1 MRHSTRRALGAIAGV
16 AAATLTLSACAGG
29 GTEPSASDGDFT
41 PLSSVKLQLQWL
53 PQAQFAGYYVALD
66 KGYFQ
71 EEGFDDVEVLPS
83 GGDIVPQDALVAGD
97 VDFAVAWVPKV
108 LGTLENQGVEL
119 TDIAQVFQK
128 SGTTQVSWK
137 DSDITGVD
145 DFEGKRIGSWGF
157 GNEWEIF
164 AAMADKG
171 LDASTVQITTQDFSM
186 NALLDRDVDAAQ
198 AMTYN
203 ELAQL
208 FETVNPATGKLYT
221 EADVDVISYEDTAGA
236 MLQDAIWADTQ
247 RLADDPAYADA
258 AKRFLKAVVKGWVF
272 ARDNP
277 TEAAEITYAAATAP
291 GVDAFPRRTD
301 PSAVADERGQQA
313 HLDRRRVRHDRL
325 RRVGQDGRRSPQGRQ
340 PGRPQPHHHRA
351 RRLGVLE
358 RLHRGGAQRAEGRG
372 RHRRRRL
379 HADRGDAHRGRQV
392 DASRDGGATVSGG
405 GPAVVPRR
413 RVPRE
418 GGGATPS
425 CRDAGFRVEAG
436 RPGLPARA
444 RQPAGPRGGARD

>member
-1 MRHSTRRALGAIAGV
+1 MRHSTRRTIGAIAGV
-16 AAATLTLSACAGG
+16 SVAALALSACSGSSSA
-29 GTEPSASDGDFT
+29 PAASDADFT
-41 PLSSVKLQLQWL
+41 PLTSVKLQLQWL

-71 EEGFDDVEVLPS
+71 EEGFDSVEVLPS

-137 DSDITGVD
+137 DSNITSVD

-171 LDASTVQITTQDFSM
+171 LDASTVKITTQDFSM
-186 NALLDRDVDAAQ
+186 NALLDKDVDAAQ

-208 FETVNPATGKLYT
+208 LETKNPATGKLYT
-221 EADVDVISYEDTAGA
+221 MDDINVISYEDTAGA
-236 MLQDAIWADTQ
+236 MLQDAIWADTK
-247 RLADDPAYADA
+247 RLSDDPAYADA
-258 AKRFLKAVVKGWVF
+258 ATRFLKAVTKGWVF

-277 TEAAEITYAAATAP
+277 TEAADITYKAATAP
-291 GVDAFPRRTD
+291 GVNAFPVGPVHQLWQMNEVNKLIWTGGD
-301 PSAVADERGQQA
+301 FGTIDSAAWDKTVQGALKA
-313 HLDRRRVRHDRL
+313 VN
-325 RRVGQDGRRSPQGRQ
+325 QDGLNLITTEPADSA
-340 PGRPQPHHHRA
+340 HSNEYIDKA
-351 RRLGVLE
+351 LAELKDEGVT
-358 RLHRGGAQRAEGRG
+358 
-372 RHRRRRL
+372 
-379 HADRGDAHRGRQV
+379 V
-392 DASRDGGATVSGG
+392 DGTYTPIDVTLT
-405 GPAVVPRR
+405 
-413 RVPRE
+413 E
-418 GGGATPS
+418 GG
-425 CRDAGFRVEAG
+425 
-436 RPGLPARA
+436 
-444 RQPAGPRGGARD
+444 Q

>member
-16 AAATLTLSACAGG
+16 GVAALALSACAGG
-29 GTEPSASDGDFT
+29 GSAPAAPDADFT
-41 PLSSVKLQLQWL
+41 PLTSVKLQLQWL

-71 EEGFDDVEVLPS
+71 EEGFDDVQVLPS

-137 DSDITGVD
+137 DSNITSVD

-171 LDASTVQITTQDFSM
+171 LDASTVKITTQDFSM
-186 NALLDRDVDAAQ
+186 NALLDKDVDAAQ

-208 FETVNPATGKLYT
+208 LETVNPATGKLYT
-221 EADVDVISYEDTAGA
+221 MDDINVISYEDTAGA
-236 MLQDAIWADTQ
+236 MLQDAIWADTK
-247 RLADDPAYADA
+247 RLSDDPAYADA
-258 AKRFLKAVVKGWVF
+258 ATRFLKAVTKGWVF

-277 TEAAEITYAAATAP
+277 TEAADITYKAATAP
-291 GVDAFPRRTD
+291 GVNAFPVGPVHQLWQMNEVNKLIWTGGD
-301 PSAVADERGQQA
+301 FGTIDSAAWDKTVKGALA
-313 HLDRRRVRHDRL
+313 AKN
-325 RRVGQDGRRSPQGRQ
+325 QDGLNLITTEPAESA
-340 PGRPQPHHHRA
+340 HSNEYIDKA
-351 RRLGVLE
+351 LAELKDEGVT
-358 RLHRGGAQRAEGRG
+358 
-372 RHRRRRL
+372 
-379 HADRGDAHRGRQV
+379 V
-392 DASRDGGATVSGG
+392 DGTYTPIDVTLT
-405 GPAVVPRR
+405 
-413 RVPRE
+413 E
-418 GGGATPS
+418 GG
-425 CRDAGFRVEAG
+425 
-436 RPGLPARA
+436 
-444 RQPAGPRGGARD
+444 Q

>member
-1 MRHSTRRALGAIAGV
+1 MTHSTRRALSAVAGIAV
-16 AAATLTLSACAGG
+16 ASLALASCAGG
-29 GTEPSASDGDFT
+29 STPDASDGDFT
-41 PLSSVKLQLQWL
+41 PLTSVKLQLQWL

-66 KGYFQ
+66 QGYFE
-71 EEGFDDVEVLPS
+71 EEGFDEVEVIPS

-108 LGTLENQGVEL
+108 LGTMENQGVEL

-137 DSDITGVD
+137 DSGITSVD

-186 NALLDRDVDAAQ
+186 NALLDKDVDAAQ

-208 FETVNPATGKLYT
+208 LETVDPATGELYT
-221 EADVDVISYEDTAGA
+221 MDDINVISYEDTAGA

-247 RLADDPAYADA
+247 RLSDDPAYADA
-258 AKRFLKAVVKGWVF
+258 ATRFLKAVIKGWVF

-277 TEAAEITYAAATAP
+277 TEAADITYAAATAP
-291 GVDAFPRRTD
+291 NVSAFPVGPVHQLWQMNEVNKLIWAGGD
-301 PSAVADERGQQA
+301 FGLIDSAAWDQTVEGALA
-313 HLDRRRVRHDRL
+313 AKN
-325 RRVGQDGRRSPQGRQ
+325 QDGLNLITTEPPAS
-340 PGRPQPHHHRA
+340 A
-351 RRLGVLE
+351 YSNDYLEEALAALEDEGVT
-358 RLHRGGAQRAEGRG
+358 
-372 RHRRRRL
+372 
-379 HADRGDAHRGRQV
+379 V
-392 DASRDGGATVSGG
+392 DGEYTPIEVTLT
-405 GPAVVPRR
+405 
-413 RVPRE
+413 E
-418 GGGATPS
+418 GG
-425 CRDAGFRVEAG
+425 
-436 RPGLPARA
+436 
-444 RQPAGPRGGARD
+444 Q

>member
-1 MRHSTRRALGAIAGV
+1 MRHSTRRALGAVAGV
-16 AAATLTLSACAGG
+16 AVAALTLSACSGG
-29 GTEPSASDGDFT
+29 GSEPAASEGDFT
-41 PLSSVKLQLQWL
+41 PLTSVKLQLQWL

-66 KGYFQ
+66 QGYFQ

-108 LGTLENQGVEL
+108 LGTMENQGVEL

-137 DSDITGVD
+137 GSGITSVD

-186 NALLDRDVDAAQ
+186 NALLDKDVDAAQ

-208 FETVNPATGKLYT
+208 LETVDPATGKLYT
-221 EADVDVISYEDTAGA
+221 MDDIDVISYEDTAGA
-236 MLQDAIWADTQ
+236 MLQDALWADTQ

-258 AKRFLKAVVKGWVF
+258 AKRFLKAVVKGWVY

-277 TEAAEITYAAATAP
+277 TEAADITYAAATAP
-291 GVDAFPRRTD
+291 GVDAFPVGPTHQLWQMNEVNKLIWTGGD
-301 PSAVADERGQQA
+301 FGMIDTAAWDKTVAGAMKAVN
-313 HLDRRRVRHDRL
+313 
-325 RRVGQDGRRSPQGRQ
+325 QDGLNLITTEPADTAHSNEYIE
-340 PGRPQPHHHRA
+340 A
-351 RRLGVLE
+351 ALSELKDEGVTV
-358 RLHRGGAQRAEGRG
+358 
-372 RHRRRRL
+372 
-379 HADRGDAHRGRQV
+379 DGDYTPIEV
-392 DASRDGGATVSGG
+392 TLT
-405 GPAVVPRR
+405 
-413 RVPRE
+413 E
-418 GGGATPS
+418 GG
-425 CRDAGFRVEAG
+425 
-436 RPGLPARA
+436 
-444 RQPAGPRGGARD
+444 Q

>member
-1 MRHSTRRALGAIAGV
+1 MRHSTRRALGAVAGV
-16 AAATLTLSACAGG
+16 AVAALTLSACSGG
-29 GTEPSASDGDFT
+29 GSEPAASAGDFT
-41 PLSSVKLQLQWL
+41 PLTSVKLQLQWL

-66 KGYFQ
+66 QGYFQ

-108 LGTLENQGVEL
+108 LGTMENQGVEL

-137 DSDITGVD
+137 GSGITSVD

-186 NALLDRDVDAAQ
+186 NALLDKDVDAAQ

-208 FETVNPATGKLYT
+208 LETVNPATGKLYT
-221 EADVDVISYEDTAGA
+221 MDDIDVISYEDTAGA
-236 MLQDAIWADTQ
+236 MLQDALWADTQ

-258 AKRFLKAVVKGWVF
+258 AKRFLKAVVKGWVY

-277 TEAAEITYAAATAP
+277 TEAADITYAAATAP
-291 GVDAFPRRTD
+291 GVDAFPVGPTHQLWQMNEVNKLIWTGGD
-301 PSAVADERGQQA
+301 FGMIDTAAWDKTVAGAMKAVN
-313 HLDRRRVRHDRL
+313 
-325 RRVGQDGRRSPQGRQ
+325 QDGLNLITTEPADTAHSNEYIE
-340 PGRPQPHHHRA
+340 A
-351 RRLGVLE
+351 ALSELKDEGVTV
-358 RLHRGGAQRAEGRG
+358 
-372 RHRRRRL
+372 
-379 HADRGDAHRGRQV
+379 DGDYTPIEV
-392 DASRDGGATVSGG
+392 TLT
-405 GPAVVPRR
+405 
-413 RVPRE
+413 E
-418 GGGATPS
+418 GG
-425 CRDAGFRVEAG
+425 
-436 RPGLPARA
+436 
-444 RQPAGPRGGARD
+444 Q

>member
-16 AAATLTLSACAGG
+16 AVAALALSACSGG
-29 GTEPSASDGDFT
+29 GSTPSSSDADFT
-41 PLSSVKLQLQWL
+41 PLTSVKLQLQWL

-137 DSDITGVD
+137 DSNITSVD

-171 LDASTVQITTQDFSM
+171 LDASTVKITTQDFSM
-186 NALLDRDVDAAQ
+186 NALLDKDVDAAQ

-208 FETVNPATGKLYT
+208 LETVNPATGKLYT
-221 EADVDVISYEDTAGA
+221 MDDINVISYEDTAGA
-236 MLQDAIWADTQ
+236 MLQDAIWADTK

-277 TEAAEITYAAATAP
+277 AEAADITYKAATAP
-291 GVDAFPRRTD
+291 GVNAFPVGPTHQLWQMNEVNKLIWTGGEFGMID
-301 PSAVADERGQQA
+301 SAAWDKTVQGALKA
-313 HLDRRRVRHDRL
+313 VN
-325 RRVGQDGRRSPQGRQ
+325 QDGLNLITTEPADSA
-340 PGRPQPHHHRA
+340 HSNEYIEA
-351 RRLGVLE
+351 ALSELKDEGVAV
-358 RLHRGGAQRAEGRG
+358 GGSYTPIEVT
-372 RHRRRRL
+372 L
-379 HADRGDAHRGRQV
+379 
-392 DASRDGGATVSGG
+392 T
-405 GPAVVPRR
+405 
-413 RVPRE
+413 E
-418 GGGATPS
+418 GGK
-425 CRDAGFRVEAG
+425 
-436 RPGLPARA
+436 
-444 RQPAGPRGGARD
+444 